1 MFAFEGKA
9 DSDQPL
15 PGANPTLGRAEDA
28 VMVQKTASKVMMV
41 RVYTA
46 NEKKIVVG
54 NDDDPRLWKAL
65 LSYFKKNT
73 NAERLVARSMPAFKV
88 YTKVT
93 KGETKEK
100 IMVQQDKAPKLW
112 KALLTYFE
120 ETPEAQR
127 LVARRKLRALR

>member
-1 MFAFEGKA
+1 
-9 DSDQPL
+9 
-15 PGANPTLGRAEDA
+15 
-28 VMVQKTASKVMMV
+28 
-41 RVYTA
+41 
-46 NEKKIVVG
+46 
-54 NDDDPRLWKAL
+54 
-65 LSYFKKNT
+65 
-73 NAERLVARSMPAFKV
+73 MPAFKV